1 MKHIFKIQ
9 SKQAQYDII
18 AVLDL
23 ELQANLVS

>member
-1 MKHIFKIQ
+1 MKQKIKIQ

-18 AVLDL
+18 AVLDR